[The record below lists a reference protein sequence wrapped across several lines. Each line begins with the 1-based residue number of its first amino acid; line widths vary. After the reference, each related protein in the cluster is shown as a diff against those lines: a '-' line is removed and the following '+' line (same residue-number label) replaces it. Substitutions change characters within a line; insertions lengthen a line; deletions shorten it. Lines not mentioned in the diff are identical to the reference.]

1 MTNADRIRSMS
12 DEELAEFL
20 ATVKCRGAAA
30 EACDAFW
37 EDDSYSIDWLQ
48 QPAETEGTE

>member
-1 MTNADRIRSMS
+1 MN

-20 ATVKCRGAAA
+20 GTVKCRGAAA

-37 EDDSYSIDWLQ
+37 EDTSYDVDWLKS
-48 QPAETEGTE
+48 AIRSD